1 MKQGIRIMA
10 ALLAMLFCMSVAGAE
25 DAFEKVLL
33 ADELAIGPVEY
44 SLTLQVADV
53 MEEALRYNERMAL
66 YDDDLTIDMGP
77 AAGYSQDTVVLE
89 ADMLYEDVD
98 ILSLSPDGTRLF
110 AFISEMPVVL
120 DFAENRMHLLAPA
133 EDLDADYVSAY
144 IPQLYRAVE
153 DASIAWSADGRYIAL
168 SFPRKSFMMMR
179 FDMNVILI
187 DVEQG
192 TMEPVMDGVFDAP
205 PIGPDFQGAPVRAAF
220 HPVDGLLYYEVYS
233 LLREDIDMHVNELR
247 SYDPRTR
254 ETKSILQ
261 YDRDGS
267 TVEPLLWFYGDS
279 LVQAYVT
286 PNHQIAMGI
295 VFRDLT
301 GGAGTM
307 TRVRNE
313 VVNRIMRQG
322 HLIDLQGDSAV
333 YMARVE
339 HITSG
344 ADMQILVGLVPF
356 SLPEISANTFDRMLA
371 IWPGKPSEERVEWL
385 DMTAFPN
392 LEEGIVQALED
403 GDLVIP
409 YNAALSPDGS
419 YLLAAAMIGEE
430 TPLLYVIDMKT
441 YACGAISLDGLGVA
455 PQRFALNAVPA
466 NSYHRGIRWLQ
477 NNKIML
483 DTAGH
488 YRIYELS
495 VSISEPCKNEHD
507 SVKKH

>member
-25 DAFEKVLL
+25 DAFEKALL

-53 MEEALRYNERMAL
+53 MEEALRYNERMAP
-66 YDDDLTIDMGP
+66 YDEDLTIDMGP

-133 EDLDADYVSAY
+133 EDLDAGYVSAY

-192 TMEPVMDGVFDAP
+192 TM
-205 PIGPDFQGAPVRAAF
+205 
-220 HPVDGLLYYEVYS
+220 
-233 LLREDIDMHVNELR
+233 
-247 SYDPRTR
+247 
-254 ETKSILQ
+254 
-261 YDRDGS
+261 
-267 TVEPLLWFYGDS
+267 EPLLWFYGDS

-339 HITSG
+339 HIASG
-344 ADMQILVGLVPF
+344 GDMQILVGLVPF

-392 LEEGIVQALED
+392 LEEDILQALED

-419 YLLAAAMIGEE
+419 YLLAAATIGEE

-455 PQRFALNAVPA
+455 PQRFALNAVPV

-477 NNKIML
+477 DNKIML

-495 VSISEPCKNEHD
+495 VSISEPSKNEHD